1 MAKRA
6 WPQSISLFLGRFLE
20 YDTNLSYT
28 KFYLMK
34 ISKDTVA
41 TFHYRLTAD
50 DELLIEDS
58 FKNEP
63 LTYLHGHQNL
73 IIGMENAL
81 ENKREGDKFSITIP
95 PEEAY
100 GQRID
105 EMVQL
110 VPITAFD
117 AVDEL
122 FEGMRFTATTDAG
135 DVPVVITQ
143 IENDQVTVDGNHP
156 LAGQT
161 LNFSVEILSIR
172 PATAEEIEHGHVH
185 GAGGHHH

>member
-1 MAKRA
+1 
-6 WPQSISLFLGRFLE
+6 
-20 YDTNLSYT
+20 
-28 KFYLMK
+28 MK

-105 EMVQL
+105 AMVQL